1 MRVIIA
7 GSRHCN
13 DYELLLAA
21 IRESGFNITSVV
33 SGRARGVDTMGE
45 AYAKLLNLPVFGYP
59 ADWDHYGKAA
69 GHIRNTAMAKNADA
83 LIALLA
89 PDSRGT
95 ANMIKQAEKHG
106 LKIFIKP
113 IPTTTEEPQ

>member
-7 GSRHCN
+7 GSRNCTDFN
-13 DYELLLAA
+13 LLLEA
-21 IRESGFNITSVV
+21 INESGYDITTVV
-33 SGRARGVDTMGE
+33 SGRARGVDTLGE
-45 AYAKLLNLPVFGYP
+45 TWARQHHRPVDTYP

-113 IPTTTEEPQ
+113 IPTTIEEPQ